1 MATLSMSN
9 GRHRIQ
15 LFDTDGKRRSV
26 SLGKMPK
33 KSAEYIRVRID
44 DLESSAISGRS
55 PSKETSS
62 WLAELGQTMKE
73 KLAKVGLIEPA
84 DASTF
89 SGYLFSYVDSR
100 TDIKAVTRGHI
111 KRAGESFSDNI
122 GEKKLREVTKGDAK
136 RWYRSLLDSG
146 LSENTARRMC
156 GRVKQVFIAAME
168 DCLVEKNPL
177 NGLKTTVNANEDRFE
192 FITTEAIETVIDAAP
207 CAEWRLLIAL
217 ARYGGLRTPSEPL
230 RLKWTDIDWQ
240 RQRITVTSPKTAHHE
255 GKGSRV
261 IPIFPEL
268 KSHLNDV
275 WELSEKSQNEF
286 VINRYRD
293 SSANLRTHFQRIIEK
308 AGVKP
313 WGKPWQNLRA
323 SRETELTKE
332 FPLHVVTAW
341 MGNSQPVALKHYLH
355 VLDSD
360 YEKAVSKSCADS
372 VQRPS
377 AKWWYR
383 PEIRESAATVR
394 KPLEL
399 QEVCDGHDDDTLLL
413 SGDYPTRIRTL
424 TDRIRI
430 CSATVTP
437 WGSESC

>member
-1 MATLSMSN
+1 MATLSTSK

-15 LFDTDGKRRSV
+15 LFDTNGKRRSV
-26 SLGKMPK
+26 SIGKMPK
-33 KSAEYIRVRID
+33 KSAEYIRTRID
-44 DLESSAISGRS
+44 DLESAAIGGHS
-55 PSKETSS
+55 PSRETSA

-73 KLAKVGLIEPA
+73 KLAKVGLIEPT
-84 DASTF
+84 DVSSF
-89 SGYLFSYVDSR
+89 SGYLSSYVDSR

-111 KRAGESFSDNI
+111 KRAGESFSDFI
-122 GEKKLREVTKGDAK
+122 GEKSLRDVTKGDAK

-156 GRVKQVFIAAME
+156 GRVKQVFIAAIE
-168 DCLVEKNPL
+168 DRLIVRNPL
-177 NGLKTTVNANEDRFE
+177 SGLKTTVNANADRFE
-192 FITTEAIETVIDAAP
+192 FISTGTIERVIDAAP

-230 RLKWTDIDWQ
+230 RLKWSDIDWG

-268 KSHLNDV
+268 QTYLDDV
-275 WELSEKSQNEF
+275 WELSEKSQNAF

-293 SSANLRTHFQRIIEK
+293 SCANLRTHFQRIIEK

-360 YEKAVSKSCADS
+360 YEKAVSKSCAYS
-372 VQRPS
+372 VQQPS
-377 AKWWYR
+377 ASGGNGEKR
-383 PEIRESAATVR
+383 ENTAHENTPEKQGYAM
-394 KPLEL
+394 
-399 QEVCDGHDDDTLLL
+399 VCEDSQNAG
-413 SGDYPTRIRTL
+413 I
-424 TDRIRI
+424 
-430 CSATVTP
+430 TP
-437 WGSESC
+437 QGFEP